1 MLGPV
6 PPGIRIRRMKSGVFM
21 ADSLPLRRCLR
32 LAARFLTGLAVGLFL
47 AGTLPTSLQAQSK
60 RATKRDDSPG
70 GKPADYTSP
79 HFLLHTDLSSA
90 EAKELLTRLETMLGL
105 ISQYWGKPP
114 SGVIECYV
122 VKELGNWPEGSIPSD
137 RGRAQIEAGAGV
149 TITERLTQG
158 NRFLAKAVV
167 YASADRST
175 PQHEAVHAY
184 CGQTFGRTGPVWYSE
199 GMAEMGAYWKKGDS
213 AVACQKEI
221 VQYLKSAEP
230 KSLNA
235 IVNGEEF
242 TGDSWQNYA
251 WRWALCHV
259 LANNPNYADRFRP
272 LGLGLLTDQSVTFE
286 QVYGAM
292 ATDICFE
299 YLFFLKHFD
308 VGYRAD
314 LCAFDWKKKFKPL
327 RVGTITTPVPANR
340 GWQATGIVVAQGDHL
355 DYAAEGTWKLTKTGA
370 AVSAD
375 GDTGQGNLV
384 AMVMKDFSLEG
395 SLRLEEYLS
404 EPIDLGSYGTFAA
417 PQDGKLY
424 LRCSD
429 AWNELAD
436 NSGSI
441 KVKLKKTGEGP
452 PLARPKGK

>member
-1 MLGPV
+1 
-6 PPGIRIRRMKSGVFM
+6 M
-21 ADSLPLRRCLR
+21 ATSLRFRRCLR
-32 LAARFLTGLAVGLFL
+32 LVPVFLTALATGMFL
-47 AGTLPTSLQAQSK
+47 AGAFSPPLYAQSK
-60 RATKRDDSPG
+60 RAAKKDAAAG
-70 GKPADYTSP
+70 GKPTDFTSP
-79 HFLLHTDLSSA
+79 HFLLHTDLSAA

-114 SGVIECYV
+114 SGIIECYV
-122 VKELGNWPEGSIPSD
+122 VKELGNWPEGSIPSA
-137 RGRAQIEAGAGV
+137 RGLAQIEAGAGV
-149 TITERLTQG
+149 TITERITQG

-167 YASADRST
+167 YAAADRNT

-213 AVACQKEI
+213 AVHCEQEI
-221 VQYLKSAEP
+221 VKYLRSAEP

-259 LANNPNYADRFRP
+259 LANNPNYANRFRP
-272 LGLGLLTDQSVTFE
+272 LGLGLLTDQPVTFE

-292 ATDICFE
+292 ATEICFE

-340 GWQATGIVVAQGDHL
+340 GWQATGIVVAQGDQL
-355 DYAAEGTWKLTKTGA
+355 DYAADGTWKLTKGGG

-384 AMVMKDFSLEG
+384 AMVMKDFALDG
-395 SLRLEEYLS
+395 SLKLEEYLS
-404 EPIDLGSYGTFAA
+404 EPIDLGTYGTFTA

-429 AWNELAD
+429 EWNELAD

-441 KVKLKKTGEGP
+441 KVRLKKTGEGP
-452 PLARPKGK
+452 PLARPKGR